1 MEACTAL
8 TRLDASDNLLTAAD
22 GIAACE
28 ALRWLSIAKNAVTS
42 LEPLRD
48 LAGLEVLNAARNQ
61 LEGRVSVGRLRALK
75 ALVLNDNQ
83 ITAVSGLDKLELDTL
98 VLSNNRV
105 ASLGGWLAGAAALQK
120 LSLSHNPL
128 PELGAALRGC
138 TALQELRLNHCALST
153 LPAELAHNPGLRI
166 LDAGGNRIADLAA
179 LRVLSALPV
188 LRQLSLKGC
197 PVAQLPGYKER
208 VLQLAPRLRVLD
220 NQRVDGASSMRDG
233 GGDALPAPTLPPAA
247 LAAPEGAKE
256 ASKKR
261 KAEAAAEQE
270 APVDGERAR
279 KKSGADRG
287 EKGVKKGRPLVIVD
301 VDDVDSDADDAVA
314 FKAATEKHR
323 LDPKR
328 TGAVKVINIKAQKE
342 RQQGKKRSKG
352 ASGGAAAALQ
362 ALLAGEAAEQLPGW
376 D

>member
-1 MEACTAL
+1 MQVVSMEACTAL

-128 PELGAALRGC
+128 PELGAALQR
-138 TALQELRLNHCALST
+138 AVR
-153 LPAELAHNPGLRI
+153 AHLGLRE
-166 LDAGGNRIADLAA
+166 
-179 LRVLSALPV
+179 LSALEEV
-188 LRQLSLKGC
+188 YRQAMAVHSEL
-197 PVAQLPGYKER
+197 
-208 VLQLAPRLRVLD
+208 
-220 NQRVDGASSMRDG
+220 GAAG
-233 GGDALPAPTLPPAA
+233 APAA
-247 LAAPEGAKE
+247 
-256 ASKKR
+256 R
-261 KAEAAAEQE
+261 
-270 APVDGERAR
+270 
-279 KKSGADRG
+279 
-287 EKGVKKGRPLVIVD
+287 LVQ
-301 VDDVDSDADDAVA
+301 VDSLVD
-314 FKAATEKHR
+314 
-323 LDPKR
+323 
-328 TGAVKVINIKAQKE
+328 
-342 RQQGKKRSKG
+342 S
-352 ASGGAAAALQ
+352 
-362 ALLAGEAAEQLPGW
+362 QLE

>member
-1 MEACTAL
+1 
-8 TRLDASDNLLTAAD
+8 LDL
-22 GIAACE
+22 G
-28 ALRWLSIAKNAVTS
+28 
-42 LEPLRD
+42 
-48 LAGLEVLNAARNQ
+48 
-61 LEGRVSVGRLRALK
+61 
-75 ALVLNDNQ
+75 
-83 ITAVSGLDKLELDTL
+83 
-98 VLSNNRV
+98 SNYF
-105 ASLGGWLAGAAALQK
+105 GDAGAAAIAAMHLPALQNLR
-120 LSLSHNPL
+120 LSSNFIGQAGVAALVAARWPHLHPL
-128 PELGAALRGC
+128 DLGDNKVGDGGAAALAAMQLP
-138 TALQELRLNHCALST
+138 ALQELRLNHCALST